1 MESEPL
7 SPTARVLLGL
17 LAGRRRTGYELKASI
32 DKSTRFFWAASY
44 GQIYPELKRLEE
56 AGLVH
61 SADEPHGGR
70 RRTVYEI
77 TADGEAALHGWL
89 TGSAPTT
96 FEMRDEAL
104 LKFYFAGTL
113 DPEEAVEVLRAKRRQ
128 HEERLATLRGIEA
141 DVADV
146 GGFSYR
152 TLRHGIQLHE
162 FVIGW
167 CREQERELA
176 ASAGKT
182 GR

>member
-1 MESEPL
+1 MEAL

-17 LAGRRRTGYELKASI
+17 LAGRRRTGYELKSTI

-61 SADEPHGGR
+61 ASAEPNGGR

-77 TADGEAALHGWL
+77 TADGEAALHDWL
-89 TGSAPTT
+89 TGGDPTT

-104 LKFYFAGTL
+104 LKFFFAGSL
-113 DPEEAVEVLRAKRRQ
+113 GPDEAVEVVRAKRRA
-128 HEERLATLRGIEA
+128 HEERLATFRAIEA
-141 DVADV
+141 DVKDV
-146 GGFSYR
+146 GGFQYR
-152 TLRHGIQLHE
+152 TLRHGIELHE

-176 ASAGKT
+176 AAARKAG
-182 GR
+182 R